1 MENSRWAII
10 YCPKQGIRRS
20 HKRWEQIRD
29 ILEEKHI
36 DYDFVQSEGPESVT
50 RLTKMLIGNGYRTLI
65 IVGGDSA
72 LNRAL
77 NGLMSMTDDEC
88 QQVVLGIIP
97 NGRGNDFASYWGIT
111 EEDDR
116 KTIDWLIERRLHK
129 VDVGFI
135 RHENQYHYFLNCV
148 NIGLVANIM
157 KLKYKAR
164 RVLGLTTL
172 TYFASMFMLLFQ
184 RLETRMRFQVNEEQ
198 VERKVMTVCVGNC
211 RGYGQTPNAVPYNG
225 MLDVSVV
232 SHPEVSQLLAG
243 MWMLLTGKFLNHKK
257 VRAYRTT
264 RTIRFDE
271 THNATIST
279 DGIVLEGFKSPFE
292 IGIKSE
298 QINFIIPSSN
308 LSC

>member
-1 MENSRWAII
+1 
-10 YCPKQGIRRS
+10 
-20 HKRWEQIRD
+20 
-29 ILEEKHI
+29 
-36 DYDFVQSEGPESVT
+36 
-50 RLTKMLIGNGYRTLI
+50 
-65 IVGGDSA
+65 
-72 LNRAL
+72 
-77 NGLMSMTDDEC
+77 
-88 QQVVLGIIP
+88 
-97 NGRGNDFASYWGIT
+97 
-111 EEDDR
+111 
-116 KTIDWLIERRLHK
+116 
-129 VDVGFI
+129 
-135 RHENQYHYFLNCV
+135 
-148 NIGLVANIM
+148 M

-298 QINFIIPSSN
+298 QINFIIPSPN